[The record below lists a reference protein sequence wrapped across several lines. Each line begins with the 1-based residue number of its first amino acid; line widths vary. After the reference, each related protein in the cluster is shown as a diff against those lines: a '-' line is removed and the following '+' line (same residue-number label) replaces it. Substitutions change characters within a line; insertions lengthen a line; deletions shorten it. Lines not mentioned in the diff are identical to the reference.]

1 MKNLVFSFMAVVC
14 LASLSFTGCGGSEP
28 AVIEAPPATEEVDPA
43 TEGMSQ
49 EEYDK
54 AMEESMNQ

>member
-1 MKNLVFSFMAVVC
+1 MKNFVFLFMAAVC
-14 LASLSFTGCGGSEP
+14 LTSLSLTGCGGNDS

-54 AMEESMNQ
+54 AMEESMR